1 MMSQVLTSYEKELQA
16 AAMPAGRKKVLLA
29 AIHLF
34 AQQGFSAT
42 TTAQI
47 AKEAGV
53 SEGTI
58 YKYFSSKKKLLSQL
72 LLPMMEE
79 IRNHFFTTLNP
90 NLPLEEFVKS
100 VIDDRLKFA
109 SQNFELVQIL
119 LQEVMTNINQLS
131 AVSELMEGPQGLFQR
146 IRQLQQH
153 YSAINQSLTPVQI
166 IRIFL
171 APMLAYI
178 LQVRLLKITSP
189 DDSIDRR
196 IIQQQII
203 AGLTAK

>member
-79 IRNHFFTTLNP
+79 IRDHFFTTLNP